1 MKAGS
6 VAIIIYGGSNSGRN
20 ALTEEKYRDLA
31 HAFSE
36 QGFAVSSVLYN
47 DEAADT
53 LAGEL
58 LKFDAILVW
67 VNPVEKGKDRKIL
80 DALLTGLAAK
90 GKFVSTHP
98 EVILKMGTKAVLYET
113 RDMDWGGNTKCYHS
127 FDEFKEHFIQSLSLS
142 GIRVLKQYRGNGGNG
157 VFKIMYNPDERKITV
172 IHAAEGNKETQFSA
186 DDFFKEFERF
196 FSGNGLLI
204 DQAWNNNIENG
215 MVRCYLAGTRVS
227 GFGYQEINAL
237 YHSKNNPGTGYIPA
251 GKRYYFTENCGL
263 FIDLKEVLENKWVQE
278 LQEKLLIKNEMMP
291 VIWDADFF
299 INKANSRNA
308 AGKYTLCEINVS
320 CVSPF
325 PPSSIKFIVEEVE
338 KRILA
343 FSSPVDGT
351 PTGTKE

>member
-1 MKAGS
+1 MKSKS
-6 VAIIIYGGSNSGRN
+6 VAIIIYGESNSGRN
-20 ALTEEKYRDLA
+20 ALTEEKYRELA

-36 QGFAVSSVLYN
+36 QGFEVSSVLYN

-67 VNPVEKGKDRKIL
+67 VNPVEQGKGRKIL
-80 DALLTGLAAK
+80 DGLLTGLADK

-113 RDMDWGGNTKCYHS
+113 RDMDWGGDTKCYP
-127 FDEFKEHFIQSLSLS
+127 DLEQFKKYFIPSPNHS

-157 VFKIMYNPDERKITV
+157 VFKIIHHPAENKITV
-172 IHAAEGNKETQFSA
+172 IHATEGNKEIHFSV
-186 DDFFKEFERF
+186 DDFFNEFERF

-204 DQAWNNNIENG
+204 DQEWNKNIENG
-215 MVRCYLAGTRVS
+215 MVRCYVTGTRVS

-237 YHSKNNPGTGYIPA
+237 YQSKSKPDSGYTPP

-263 FIDLKEVLENKWVQE
+263 FSDLKEVMENKWVQE

-299 INKANSRNA
+299 INKTNSRNA
-308 AGKYTLCEINVS
+308 IGKYTLCEINVS

-325 PPSSIKFIVEEVE
+325 PPSSIKFIVEEVIN
-338 KRILA
+338 RIKANAL
-343 FSSPVDGT
+343 PG
-351 PTGTKE
+351 